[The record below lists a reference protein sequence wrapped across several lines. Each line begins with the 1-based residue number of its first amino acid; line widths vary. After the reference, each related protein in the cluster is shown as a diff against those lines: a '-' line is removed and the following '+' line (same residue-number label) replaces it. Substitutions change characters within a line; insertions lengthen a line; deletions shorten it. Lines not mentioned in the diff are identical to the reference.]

1 MALECHGRQS
11 NPSHTTTPQRGTPE
25 FSKNRHGSSWSFFI
39 ACGGRTAYY
48 IGPCWYQAWAYGAHV
63 KVERRGV
70 MCNACKMSE
79 IGGKINPC

>member
-1 MALECHGRQS
+1 MNVTDVSLILAILPLHSEEPLNFPRIDTVLAG
-11 NPSHTTTPQRGTPE
+11 P
-25 FSKNRHGSSWSFFI
+25 FFI